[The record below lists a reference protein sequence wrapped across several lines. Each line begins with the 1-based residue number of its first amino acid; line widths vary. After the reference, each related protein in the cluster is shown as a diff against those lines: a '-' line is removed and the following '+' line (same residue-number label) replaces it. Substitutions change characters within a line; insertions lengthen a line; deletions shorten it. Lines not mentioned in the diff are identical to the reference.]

1 MMTYFLTA
9 LSNDRARLIHKEAQ
23 TTCATTADMI
33 EAAWRAEGYIV
44 NRTVEN

>member
-1 MMTYFLTA
+1 MTHFITA

-23 TTCATTADMI
+23 TTCAKTADMI
-33 EAAWRAEGYIV
+33 EAAWKTEGFIV